1 MPKHTLNPL
10 LAYEPKVP
18 KSPEPLH
25 TPLYIR
31 EKIQVC
37 SGWYLKFAEN

>member
-1 MPKHTLNPL
+1 MTKHTLNPL

-25 TPLYIR
+25 ESDALD
-31 EKIQVC
+31 
-37 SGWYLKFAEN
+37 G